1 MLVVLQLEG
10 FGSAGL
16 LTAAEE
22 KKLGRQLQAL
32 IVLEARREE
41 ATARLGRQISSLE
54 WMAECSMTDAK
65 VFKRTIKVG
74 IVSACTCTVPKLAMP
89 YHCCNPEE
97 SDKTSEYCAA

>member
-1 MLVVLQLEG
+1 MLQLEG

-41 ATARLGRQISSLE
+41 ATARLGRQISSAE

-74 IVSACTCTVPKLAMP
+74 ILSACTQSMPKLAMP
-89 YHCCNPEE
+89 PCCCNLCQLDWQNEMH
-97 SDKTSEYCAA
+97 AA